1 MTDRLP
7 DLRQIRSFVS
17 VVDEGSFTLAAKKL
31 FLTQSA
37 ISHSMRALEE
47 QLGCVLLNR
56 LGRKVVMTR
65 EGEIFLHRCR
75 RVLGELEQAVR
86 ELDGLK
92 RWGQARVR
100 VGAPHSLCQFLLPTV
115 VREFRDCFPRCEPQ
129 IEAGDTAA
137 LLGRLEEREL
147 DLVFGV
153 RVKEGAELESCPLF
167 HDSMLFVVPPQHP
180 WAGREMISKAEIE
193 SAQFMI
199 HARAT
204 ETRRLVERYFAGLGI
219 KLREP
224 LLLGDMESIKEMS
237 KVGLGVGLVA
247 RWSARKELEEGTLAS
262 VPLGPEPVRREWRTY
277 WARGRKP
284 SLIEETFAGIARI
297 VVAAWDCGAEG

>member
-1 MTDRLP
+1 MSDRLP
-7 DLRQIRSFVS
+7 DLRQIRSFVA

-47 QLGCVLLNR
+47 QLGCVLLTR
-56 LGRKVVMTR
+56 LGRRVMLTR

-75 RVLGELEQAVR
+75 RVVSELEHAVR
-86 ELDGLK
+86 EIDGLK

-115 VREFRDCFPRCEPQ
+115 VREFRDYFPRCEPQ

-137 LLGRLEEREL
+137 LLARLDEREL
-147 DLVFGV
+147 DLVLGM
-153 RVKEGAELESCPLF
+153 RVKEGAEFESGALF
-167 HDSMLFVVPPQHP
+167 QDRMLFVVPPQHP
-180 WAGREMISKAEIE
+180 WAGRKDVAKDEIE

-204 ETRRLVERYFAGLGI
+204 EARRLVEKHFAAAGI
-219 KLREP
+219 KLRAP

-237 KVGLGVGLVA
+237 KVGMGVGLVA
-247 RWSARKELEEGTLAS
+247 PWSARKELEEGSLVS
-262 VPLGPEPVRREWRTY
+262 VALGAETMKREWRIY

-284 SLIEETFAGIARI
+284 SLIEETFAGIARM
-297 VVAAWDCGAEG
+297 VVAGWDVCTDD